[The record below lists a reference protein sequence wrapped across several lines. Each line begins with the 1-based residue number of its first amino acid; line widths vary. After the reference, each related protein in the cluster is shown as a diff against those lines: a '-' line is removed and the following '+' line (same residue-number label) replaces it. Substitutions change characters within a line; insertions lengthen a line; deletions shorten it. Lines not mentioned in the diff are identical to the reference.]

1 LDISFKSNANI
12 DKTRFMNVK
21 MNLNNALNSSI
32 DNLSDNLIMWTENAK
47 QILLKGMETCPVCY
61 YYIHQ
66 SDRSLPLASCRTCK
80 KKFHSLCLTDWIKSS
95 GKNNCPMC
103 RQDLGTRR

>member
-1 LDISFKSNANI
+1 LDIIFKSNANLD
-12 DKTRFMNVK
+12 DKKLMNVK

-32 DNLSDNLIMWTENAK
+32 DNLIDNLIVWTENAK
-47 QILLKGMETCPVCY
+47 QILLIGMDTCPVCY

-66 SDRSLPLASCRTCK
+66 SDKSLPNTTCRTCK
-80 KKFHSLCLTDWIKSS
+80 KKFHSLCIKEWLKSS

-103 RQDLGTRR
+103 RSDLGTRK